1 MNPDK
6 IDITGLDKGAVVAAL
21 YNRGQSQG
29 LGIMVNLTHIAKNGG
44 GLMTADEA
52 NRLITKQ
59 GMYFDY
65 LNGRVMK
72 VSVEDDIM
80 DVWLYDRDNGQGAA
94 LRALQSAGLK

>member
-1 MNPDK
+1 MNDDK

-21 YNRGQSQG
+21 YNRGKSQG
-29 LGIMVNLTHIAKNGG
+29 LGVMAELAHLASNGGGGMTPDEANTLIAKN
-44 GLMTADEA
+44 
-52 NRLITKQ
+52 

-65 LNGRVMK
+65 LRGRVMK
-72 VSVEDDIM
+72 VSVEHDMM